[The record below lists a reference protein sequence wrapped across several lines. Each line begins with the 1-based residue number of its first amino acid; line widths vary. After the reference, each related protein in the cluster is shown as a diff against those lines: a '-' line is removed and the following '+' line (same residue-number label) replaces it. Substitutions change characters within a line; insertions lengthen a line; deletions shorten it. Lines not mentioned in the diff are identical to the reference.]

1 MGKKGSSF
9 PIQRYKYLGE
19 QMFDYFVNDGFLCML
34 HSHRTSVACVA
45 CRSRVAKI
53 ILVALHSSMLGPSSV
68 AVWLSSFVVARN

>member
-1 MGKKGSSF
+1 MESVLHKYINNNNTYMGKKGFSF

-53 ILVALHSSMLGPSSV
+53 ILDT
-68 AVWLSSFVVARN
+68 